1 MMALSPSSEVQYFF
15 SKPHGLV
22 GFSSLIYPLAVCPG
36 PVTMVT
42 LGFKFQDFSTRTKL
56 QDEFLT
62 PSVPDLWLTHCGN

>member
-1 MMALSPSSEVQYFF
+1 MMAFSPSGEVQYFF
-15 SKPHGLV
+15 SEPHGLL

-42 LGFKFQDFSTRTKL
+42 NGFNFQDFSTGTKL

-62 PSVPDLWLTHCGN
+62 PSVPGL